1 MGGSSSSSSSASLFV
16 VVSAA
21 VDVVVDSDEDGGS
34 GGGCGERDG
43 RESDAEGERFGGVAS
58 CGSIYI
64 ALTDGARDSSKLFP
78 GFNSCQSVSQLVVVP
93 DVPIIYFFI
102 LTHYFYFLLFTFYFL
117 FFTFPIA
124 RRLLVVVRVFQTR

>member
-1 MGGSSSSSSSASLFV
+1 MAVNV
-16 VVSAA
+16 VG
-21 VDVVVDSDEDGGS
+21 DSDEDGGS

-58 CGSIYI
+58 YGSIYI

-102 LTHYFYFLLFTFYFL
+102 LIIYFYFYFLLFIFL
-117 FFTFPIA
+117 IA